1 VPLRRQIVANESLR
15 PFSKFLNNLD
25 AAAGRAPSMA
35 LVNGDVVKLG
45 LLDPPVCGK
54 NDSFFLPPRASA
66 HTRFELPI
74 EPF

>member
-25 AAAGRAPSMA
+25 AAAGRAPLIA

-45 LLDPPVCGK
+45 LLDSP
-54 NDSFFLPPRASA
+54 DRTIL
-66 HTRFELPI
+66 TMRFQT
-74 EPF
+74 